1 MKKTLSVIL
10 TSMLTFSA
18 LPITAS
24 AVDASNFIVKY
35 DEEINAHVFCDA
47 DGDDVY
53 ETEIKRGDING
64 DGLIDASDASRILQV
79 YSELSVSHTSD
90 LDEAITILGD
100 YNNDGRIDAEDA
112 SSVLKLYTTNST
124 TASENVASVTTEVL
138 SEGITVDGVE
148 IQSGA
153 MAVTVNVE
161 NNKGF
166 SLFDFILDVG
176 SGYDIITD
184 ADGRPVFAKCKT
196 VKYLSHIESAVNDN
210 TVVIN
215 GLFDDDCFTK
225 GGIITFY
232 ANENSD
238 GNKNV
243 SLKSSRL
250 YSSRKWREYGSGAA
264 YHSAGCPLILNGEI
278 IERNPIE
285 NNSVYMVGD
294 INGDMKIDLTDA
306 FDAFYTAYI
315 ATNSGFSQI
324 QDMVWKIYF
333 PNITDVRAAFL
344 WNEYNDS
351 NSEMDN
357 MGRYTTTTAD
367 EILKY
372 CADISAGKEHVSDSY
387 ITEIRHVG

>member
-10 TSMLTFSA
+10 TSMLAVSA
-18 LPITAS
+18 LPLTAS
-24 AVDASNFIVKY
+24 ALDMNNIRIEY
-35 DEEINAHVFCDA
+35 DDINARVLCDA
-47 DGDDVY
+47 DSDGIY
-53 ETEIKRGDING
+53 ETELKKGDTNG
-64 DGLIDASDASRILQV
+64 DGIINASDASAILQI
-79 YSELSVSHTSD
+79 YAEISVTGTTD
-90 LDEAITILGD
+90 NIDEATMILAD
-100 YNNDGRIDAEDA
+100 YNNDGVINSNDA
-112 SSVLKLYTTNST
+112 SSVLNVYANNST
-124 TASENVASVTTEVL
+124 AGTENSVSVTTETL
-138 SEGITVDGVE
+138 NEGITVDGVE

-153 MAVTVNVE
+153 TAVTVNVA

-166 SLFDFILDVG
+166 SLFDFVLDIG
-176 SGYDIITD
+176 SGYDVITD
-184 ADGRPVFAKCKT
+184 TDGRPVFTKCKT
-196 VKYLSHIESAVNDN
+196 VNYTSRIESAVNDN

-215 GLFDDDCFTK
+215 GLFGYDCITE

-238 GNKNV
+238 SDRSV
-243 SLKSSRL
+243 SVKSSTL
-250 YSSRKWREYGSGAA
+250 YSSEKWREYGSGTA
-264 YHSAGCPLILNGEI
+264 YHEAGCPLILNGEL

-315 ATNSGFSQI
+315 ATNSGFSQM
-324 QDMVWKIYF
+324 QDIVWKMYF
-333 PNITDVRAAFL
+333 PNITDIRAAFL
-344 WNEYNDS
+344 WNEYSDS

-357 MGRYTTTTAD
+357 MGRYTTATAD

-372 CADISAGKEHVSDSY
+372 CADISAGKEHISDSY